1 MFELSFFKK
10 KRKIVQDYCYGSFEK
25 KAEMVEIDTYGAA

>member
-1 MFELSFFKK
+1 MFELFLKKK
-10 KRKIVQDYCYGSFEK
+10 KRKIAQDYCYGSFEK